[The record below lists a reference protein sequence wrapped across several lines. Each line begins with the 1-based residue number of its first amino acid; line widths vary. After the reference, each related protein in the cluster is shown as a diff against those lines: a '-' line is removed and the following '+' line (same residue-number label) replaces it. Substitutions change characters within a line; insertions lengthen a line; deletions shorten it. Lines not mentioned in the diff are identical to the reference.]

1 MRIVIDAN
9 MVIAALVKDSKSR
22 EIIANR
28 NFEFIS
34 PDFLLGEIRK
44 HESYICEKSRLS
56 KEELGLLVSLLLEH
70 IKIIAASEYE
80 ESINTAKEIMKEDIK
95 DVPYVACYMALKCDG
110 IWTNDT
116 DYDNKNQIK
125 VLKTKDLIKLI

>member
-22 EIIANR
+22 EIIADR

-34 PDFLLGEIRK
+34 PDFLLDEIHK
-44 HESYICEKSRLS
+44 HENYICKKSGLS
-56 KEELGLLVSLLLEH
+56 KEELGLSISLLLEN
-70 IKIIAASEYE
+70 IKIIPVSEYE
-80 ESINTAKEIMKEDIK
+80 ESINAAKEIMKEDTK
-95 DVPYVACYMALKCDG
+95 DVPYVACYTALKCDW

-125 VLKTKDLIKLI
+125 TLKTKDLIKLI

>member
-22 EIIANR
+22 KIIVNR
-28 NFEFIS
+28 SFEFIS
-34 PDFLLGEIRK
+34 PDFLLGEINK
-44 HESYICEKSRLS
+44 HGNYICEKSGLS
-56 KEELGLLVSLLLEH
+56 KEEFELLILLLLEH
-70 IKIIAASEYE
+70 IKIILASEYE
-80 ESINTAKEIMKEDIK
+80 ESIDTAKEIMKEDAK

-116 DYDNKNQIK
+116 DYDNKNHIK
-125 VLKTKDLIKLI
+125 ALKTKDLIKLL